1 MNIYHTDKNILI
13 RYPKMVKRTHR
24 HVFQLHGDVESC
36 EVTKWLF
43 ILNKRTNM
51 LILCVVHEEQ
61 KYNAQITYCK
71 QAQKP
76 LNLTNN
82 ALMNQASFHEH
93 CGSRGKADLLS
104 FPLCTVH
111 KCTIT
116 FAHKFIKT

>member
-1 MNIYHTDKNILI
+1 
-13 RYPKMVKRTHR
+13 MVKRTHR

-104 FPLCTVH
+104 FLSSILFHV
-111 KCTIT
+111 
-116 FAHKFIKT
+116 FFIRLHLRLSFGVICVIFG